1 MNGVALVAQP
11 ALVQPT
17 FLQDIAGQVAD
28 GRWDALINGTLFRS
42 IRGVQSKLELV
53 DTPNALA
60 SLSRSIRNEG
70 TSNAALR
77 AIAQAA
83 ANTDGQ
89 EAALTSELVCQTIAE
104 VPGLLQA
111 VIKRL
116 ETDVDAVRLVN
127 NLAANCMRSAE
138 LFVNVPGSMDA
149 LKASAKK
156 FKLHSFGVINH
167 LSRCPA
173 ASRALIKHGFVED
186 VLHPALDVGE
196 EVELSVE
203 QEATIARGTLA
214 LANLTGTSSD
224 CPPANRVALETIVKV
239 LDHAVRGERLATIT
253 WLPPAVLY
261 GLRNMTHNTANKLTL
276 LECGLAPV
284 LAQVLDQWVP
294 ATGMATL
301 ELSIESVSNLS
312 TEVEAVQVLWDA
324 GVVRV
329 LQHLADKLEEHSPC
343 SPTTPNTENSRR
355 TDMLR
360 LANEARRLVEVLL
373 QRHVAVCMGQHR
385 RLGGDSPMMMLDD
398 AVVYKILQFAFGTT
412 NGSNGPFHL

>member
-1 MNGVALVAQP
+1 M
-11 ALVQPT
+11 
-17 FLQDIAGQVAD
+17 
-28 GRWDALINGTLFRS
+28 
-42 IRGVQSKLELV
+42 
-53 DTPNALA
+53 
-60 SLSRSIRNEG
+60 
-70 TSNAALR
+70 R

-89 EAALTSELVCQTIAE
+89 EAAQTSERVCQTIAE
-104 VPGLLQA
+104 VPGLLPA

-149 LKASAKK
+149 LKASSKK

-173 ASRALIKHGFVED
+173 ASKALIAHGFVED
-186 VLHPALDVGE
+186 VLLLALDVSE
-196 EVELSVE
+196 EEELTVE

-261 GLRNMTHNTANKLTL
+261 GLRNMTHNIANKLTL

-284 LAQVLDQWVP
+284 LAKVLDQWVP

-312 TEVEAVQVLWDA
+312 TENEAVQVLWDA

-329 LQHLADKLEEHSPC
+329 LQHLAEKLEDHLALDASSSSS
-343 SPTTPNTENSRR
+343 SPTPHTDISRNK
-355 TDMLR
+355 DMFR
-360 LANEARRLVEVLL
+360 LASEARRLVEVLL

-385 RLGGDSPMMMLDD
+385 RLGGDRCSL
-398 AVVYKILQFAFGTT
+398 TT
-412 NGSNGPFHL
+412 RTTPHNNTTR